1 MRINEVD
8 KEVTQVQLDTLERAL
23 DKVFA
28 NVGIDVEFTRHFLDR
43 VNDERNIKQITLSEL
58 GQLFKKEFIKYGK
71 PIAQLG
77 PDAEAVMKDLAS
89 DINIPFALDWNP
101 RTKMLELIAKTVMR
115 KRNFKTSNKEF
126 TVESALPKLTNGGVL
141 GTGLDPAQ
149 FQNKYGISPK
159 AAQTSISNVV
169 KLRPAF
175 SNPKVANAITQYM
188 LDTPGALQAANDNKM
203 PKRGYL
209 PKWMKGLAGR
219 LLGTLGIIFTPSA
232 AGETPEELELFQKM
246 QDIENWMLYND
257 PQAFIDLYQSEWD
270 SLTDKEKK
278 ENEQWDPKNNPNVQ
292 NAKEA
297 VRIQRASQ
305 EVIKRRHDELLD
317 RIFDPRQQAAPA
329 TSQVS
334 PTQPKEPEREPDPDL
349 PNPANDPG
357 RPHNI
362 PGQPGMPNPEDKP
375 DWWPDEVIPF
385 PSPTSPTQPKPSD
398 PDKSPD
404 SPEPDDK
411 PKRTDK
417 PKNPGSPVDP
427 DGKPEFDP
435 EAPTP
440 GKETPP
446 EVDPTSPEQPRQPDE
461 PDTSPKY
468 DPKTDPKVK
477 PSTPDKPSKSD
488 PEDEPKVNPKTPK
501 PKVDPTSPEQ
511 PKPSD
516 PGKSPKVD
524 PKTDPSPSRD
534 IPNNPSKSDPEKSPT
549 VPGKGPNISP
559 TAPAQPQP
567 GVSGSPYIPGLLGD
581 PDVGLGTSTRL
592 DPAPKPEVKPK
603 TSKRNNGTNKK
614 RRDWDWGASD
624 DYPYDD
630 PLQRWQRKYGM
641 FENAN
646 LAAYLFESG
655 SMEGVGLI
663 HKDEIN
669 PTLAELEKHL
679 NLDLSNFTLGS
690 VGKKEFS
697 GDIDVAINLPPE
709 ELPAFIEK
717 LKKSPLILDVNVPI
731 DTIITKLK
739 IVNYD
744 ESKKPE
750 NDDRPRTGYVQ
761 LDFMPGDPGWLKTYY
776 HSPAEDESKYKGVFR
791 NIMMAE
797 IAANYNRQDS
807 EQKLEDGR
815 PMERVRY
822 KWSPKEGLLKVK
834 RTPVM
839 NKKGTGYTKKNQD
852 ETIEGPWKQADD
864 IAKELNLDSAANMNS
879 FETLLAVIEKN
890 YTAEVVE
897 RIKQGFI
904 RNHQVQDIGVPE
916 ELL

>member
-8 KEVTQVQLDTLERAL
+8 KEVTQVQLDALERTL
-23 DKVFA
+23 DKVFS

-115 KRNFKTSNKEF
+115 KRNFKTSNREF
-126 TVESALPKLTNGGVL
+126 AVESALPKLTNGGVL

-149 FQNKYGISPK
+149 FQNKYGLSPK

-203 PKRGYL
+203 PKRGYF

-232 AGETPEELELFQKM
+232 AGENPEELELFQKM
-246 QDIENWMLYND
+246 QDIEKWMLYND
-257 PQAFIDLYQSEWD
+257 PQAFVDMYRAEWE
-270 SLTDKEKK
+270 SLSAEEKEQ
-278 ENEQWDPKNNPNVQ
+278 NAAWDPKDNPNFQ
-292 NAKEA
+292 NAMDA
-297 VRIQRASQ
+297 VNI
-305 EVIKRRHDELLD
+305 IKKAKDIIDARHQELLD
-317 RIFDPRQQAAPA
+317 RLTNPAPQVPA
-329 TSQVS
+329 T
-334 PTQPKEPEREPDPDL
+334 PTQPKAPNEIPQPEL
-349 PNPANDPG
+349 PEPANDPVPPHR
-357 RPHNI
+357 RPK
-362 PGQPGMPNPEDKP
+362 QPGMPNPEDKP

-385 PSPTSPTQPKPSD
+385 PSPTSPTQPKTSD

-461 PDTSPKY
+461 PD
-468 DPKTDPKVK
+468 
-477 PSTPDKPSKSD
+477 
-488 PEDEPKVNPKTPK
+488 
-501 PKVDPTSPEQ
+501 
-511 PKPSD
+511 
-516 PGKSPKVD
+516 KSPKVD

-549 VPGKGPNISP
+549 IPGKGPSISPSISP

-567 GVSGSPYIPGLLGD
+567 GVSGSPYIPGLLGN
-581 PDVGLGTSTRL
+581 PDVGLGTNTRL

-603 TSKRNNGTNKK
+603 ISKGNNGKNKK

-739 IVNYD
+739 IILAFKV
-744 ESKKPE
+744 
-750 NDDRPRTGYVQ
+750 
-761 LDFMPGDPGWLKTYY
+761 YY
-776 HSPAEDESKYKGVFR
+776 
-791 NIMMAE
+791 
-797 IAANYNRQDS
+797 
-807 EQKLEDGR
+807 
-815 PMERVRY
+815 
-822 KWSPKEGLLKVK
+822 
-834 RTPVM
+834 
-839 NKKGTGYTKKNQD
+839 
-852 ETIEGPWKQADD
+852 
-864 IAKELNLDSAANMNS
+864 
-879 FETLLAVIEKN
+879 
-890 YTAEVVE
+890 
-897 RIKQGFI
+897 
-904 RNHQVQDIGVPE
+904 
-916 ELL
+916 